1 MRPVDAAPADLEAVR
16 RILREHA
23 PGLEARAFGSRVS
36 WTARETSDLDLALMT
51 DEPLDAARMAVLRSA
66 FTDSRL
72 PFRVDVV
79 DWAGV
84 SDGFRKV
91 IESEYVTLV
100 GKGDQRSGEGR
111 TTMTLGRFAPLA
123 YGKGLK
129 SDVRNPSGHVPVF
142 GSNGQVGWH
151 DKALTDGPTVII
163 GRKGTV
169 GSVHYSPEPCW
180 PIDTTF
186 FISDDDTG
194 LMRFKYYAL
203 STLGLATMNTDSAV
217 PGLNRDDFHARE
229 IQTPPIPEQRAIAR
243 VLGALDDK
251 IEANRR
257 MSAALEGLAQAVF
270 KDWFVDFGPVR
281 AKAAGRGRYLPD
293 ALWSL
298 FPDRLV
304 DSEAGEIPEG
314 WVVSTIGKEVD
325 VVGGSTPSTKNSS
338 FWNGSVNWVTPKDL
352 STLKSP
358 ILLQTSRKI
367 TDEGLARIGSGLLP
381 RGTVLLSSRAPIG
394 YLAISDIP
402 VAINQG
408 FIAMICRGRIS
419 PAYIYLWTAMNL
431 HSILEYANGSTF
443 QEISKGNFRPLSIVV
458 PPDDLRTIFDAH
470 TEPLFKRIVGNERES
485 RALAGLRD
493 ALLPR
498 LVSGEIR
505 LDMQRSRKGEIR

>member
-1 MRPVDAAPADLEAVR
+1 MTEN
-16 RILREHA
+16 RISGIQRLV
-23 PGLEARAFGSRVS
+23 PGKDKVPSRAR
-36 WTARETSDLDLALMT
+36 
-51 DEPLDAARMAVLRSA
+51 
-66 FTDSRL
+66 
-72 PFRVDVV
+72 
-79 DWAGV
+79 
-84 SDGFRKV
+84 RKV
-91 IESEYVTLV
+91 RPGEIVYSTVRPN
-100 GKGDQRSGEGR
+100 QRH
-111 TTMTLGRFAPLA
+111 F
-123 YGKGLK
+123 
-129 SDVRNPSGHVPVF
+129 
-142 GSNGQVGWH
+142 
-151 DKALTDGPTVII
+151 
-163 GRKGTV
+163 
-169 GSVHYSPEPCW
+169 
-180 PIDTTF
+180 
-186 FISDDDTG
+186 G
-194 LMRFKYYAL
+194 LMREVPENFLASTGFSVIRGKEGVACTDFVYWFLAQDRVVELLQTIAETSMSAYPSIRPADIEGLTLDLPPL
-203 STLGLATMNTDSAV
+203 S
-217 PGLNRDDFHARE
+217 
-229 IQTPPIPEQRAIAR
+229 EQRAIAR

-257 MSAALEGLAQAVF
+257 MSATLEGLAQAAF

-281 AKAAGRGRYLPD
+281 AKAAGRAPWLP
-293 ALWSL
+293 APLWSL

-304 DSEAGEIPEG
+304 DSELGEIPEG

-338 FWNGSVNWVTPKDL
+338 FWNGDVNWVTPKDL
-352 STLKSP
+352 SALESP

-408 FIAMICRGRIS
+408 FIGMICRGRIS
-419 PAYIYLWTAMNL
+419 PAYIYLWTATNL

-470 TEPLFKRIVGNERES
+470 TEPLFERIVGNERES
-485 RALAGLRD
+485 RALSALRD

-505 LDMQRSRKGEIR
+505 LDDATEKEDGR

>member
-1 MRPVDAAPADLEAVR
+1 MGEREGPWPLVEIGDVAEVVGGGTPSTRNAGNFDGDVPWLTPKDLSGSPARVV
-16 RILREHA
+16 
-23 PGLEARAFGSRVS
+23 ARGSRNLS
-36 WTARETSDLDLALMT
+36 RAGLANSSARLV
-51 DEPLDAARMAVLRSA
+51 PPGAVLLSTRA
-66 FTDSRL
+66 
-72 PFRVDVV
+72 PIGYVAI
-79 DWAGV
+79 AGGEV
-84 SDGFRKV
+84 STNQGFRNLLPRGRVRSDFLYYWLKANT
-91 IESEYVTLV
+91 EALERHAV
-100 GKGDQRSGEGR
+100 G
-111 TTMTLGRFAPLA
+111 TTFRELP
-123 YGKGLK
+123 
-129 SDVRNPSGHVPVF
+129 
-142 GSNGQVGWH
+142 
-151 DKALTDGPTVII
+151 
-163 GRKGTV
+163 
-169 GSVHYSPEPCW
+169 GSVLKRIRIP
-180 PIDTTF
+180 
-186 FISDDDTG
+186 
-194 LMRFKYYAL
+194 L
-203 STLGLATMNTDSAV
+203 
-217 PGLNRDDFHARE
+217 
-229 IQTPPIPEQRAIAR
+229 PPLPEQRAVGR
-243 VLGALDDK
+243 VLGVLDDK

-257 MSAALEGLAQAVF
+257 MSATLEGLAQAAF

-281 AKAAGRGRYLPD
+281 AKAAGRARYLP
-293 ALWSL
+293 APLWSL

-304 DSEAGEIPEG
+304 DSGMGEIPEG

-338 FWNGSVNWVTPKDL
+338 FWNGDVNWVTPKDL
-352 STLKSP
+352 SALESP

-419 PAYIYLWTAMNL
+419 PSYIYLWTSMNL

-470 TEPLFKRIVGNERES
+470 TEPLFERIVGNERES

-493 ALLPR
+493 VLLPR

-505 LDMQRSRKGEIR
+505 LDDAAEKEDGR